1 MRDSPTEHLTLLRRC
16 LEQTE
21 TALQQTDDPT
31 RRAAHVAAGLRVL
44 WPSSPLVACRLDHPA
59 TGLAAFNQHGA
70 EHAEWGPALESFLAR
85 HDADGDPPPRYLA
98 ALPPELPHP
107 GHSLAVQFVLDGGRR
122 RGALLVAVPDDAA
135 PETTALLW
143 ELLRAYGSWLGTWI
157 AYDTARQDAGRLQQV
172 MAEQAELAN
181 LAALA
186 SPITHEFNNFLNTL
200 LLQLMVLT
208 TQVPEQFRADL
219 KVICQQGRAVAG
231 LVRQW
236 QQHRAQHR
244 SGPRRLDVNALVR
257 EVVAHLAQT
266 TSERATPLYLEEG
279 GAAAVGPPNG
289 IAVRLSLADDL
300 PPVEGNTLDFRLAVR
315 FLVTNAAATITTRPG
330 AVRVSTRA
338 DGNAVELSVED
349 TGPPIPAALL
359 PRMFEPSAESR
370 EGASSLELAACEA
383 LVQRRLRGE
392 IRAENSPA
400 GTAVSVRLRSV

>member
-1 MRDSPTEHLTLLRRC
+1 
-16 LEQTE
+16 
-21 TALQQTDDPT
+21 
-31 RRAAHVAAGLRVL
+31 
-44 WPSSPLVACRLDHPA
+44 
-59 TGLAAFNQHGA
+59 
-70 EHAEWGPALESFLAR
+70 
-85 HDADGDPPPRYLA
+85 
-98 ALPPELPHP
+98 ELPYP
-107 GHSLAVQFVLDGGRR
+107 GHSLAVQYVVFGGRR
-122 RGALLVAVPDDAA
+122 QGVLMVAVPDDAA
-135 PETTALLW
+135 PEKTSLLW
-143 ELLRAYGSWLGTWI
+143 ELLRNYSGWL
-157 AYDTARQDAGRLQQV
+157 TAWFALEAARAEAARSQQV
-172 MAEQAELAN
+172 MAELAELAN

-186 SPITHEFNNFLNTL
+186 SPVTHEFNNFLNTV
-200 LLQLMVLT
+200 LLQLMVLS

-219 KVICQQGRAVAG
+219 KTICQQGRAVAG

-244 SGPRRLDVNALVR
+244 AGPRRLDVNALVC

-300 PPVEGNTLDFRLAVR
+300 PPVEGNPLDFRLAVR

-400 GTAVSVRLRSV
+400 GTANPARSPPPPAPPSASACGRSDGRYFFYNGTRRKAARECRAARRRDILTPHRRNTWRPKPRRGRTARPRRKATSAASS